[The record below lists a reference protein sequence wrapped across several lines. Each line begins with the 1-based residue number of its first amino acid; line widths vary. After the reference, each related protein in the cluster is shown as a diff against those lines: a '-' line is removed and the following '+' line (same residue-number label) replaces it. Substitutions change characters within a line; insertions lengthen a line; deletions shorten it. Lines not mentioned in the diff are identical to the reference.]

1 MAGSE
6 EKEAVYTRVL
16 GQAGPDAAPECA
28 FPPGGGCDEWYRRAY
43 EARARVARRLDTGFE
58 DPDLEEIWRSW
69 EAMQKAVAL
78 KMYDCGRARERWRQA
93 ARVPVSLRAS
103 TPAPVPRPPRRQT

>member
-1 MAGSE
+1 MCI
-6 EKEAVYTRVL
+6 R
-16 GQAGPDAAPECA
+16 DR
-28 FPPGGGCDEWYRRAY
+28 YRRAY
-43 EARARVARRLDTGFE
+43 EARDRVARRLDTGFE

-93 ARVPVSLRAS
+93 ARAPVSLRAS